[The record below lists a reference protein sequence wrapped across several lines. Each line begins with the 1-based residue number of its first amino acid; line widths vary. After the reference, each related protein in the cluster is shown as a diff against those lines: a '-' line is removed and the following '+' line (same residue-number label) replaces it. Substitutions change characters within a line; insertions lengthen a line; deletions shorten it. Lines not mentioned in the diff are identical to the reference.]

1 MQPINPIVTQN
12 SLYEQDFFQWL
23 EKTATNLREGKL
35 SEINL
40 EELAEELEALGRS
53 EKQELENRLEV
64 WLAHLLKR
72 IYLDSAYDNRGWE
85 LTIAE
90 QRRKLRRLLKK
101 SPSLKVYFN
110 EVFEEIY
117 QDALA
122 QVKMEYKNL
131 FSEYLAI

>member
-64 WLAHLLKR
+64 
-72 IYLDSAYDNRGWE
+72 
-85 LTIAE
+85 
-90 QRRKLRRLLKK
+90 
-101 SPSLKVYFN
+101 
-110 EVFEEIY
+110 
-117 QDALA
+117 
-122 QVKMEYKNL
+122 
-131 FSEYLAI
+131 